1 MENTFSFWLVQVLV
15 CMCVSMCVSTCVC
28 MEGQDWCQ
36 VAPQFLHILSRQA
49 LSLNPDSV
57 AVASLA

>member
-1 MENTFSFWLVQVLV
+1 METTFSFWLVQVLV
-15 CMCVSMCVSTCVC
+15 CMCVSVCVSTCAYIDV
-28 MEGQDWCQ
+28 
-36 VAPQFLHILSRQA
+36 VLQFLHILLRQG